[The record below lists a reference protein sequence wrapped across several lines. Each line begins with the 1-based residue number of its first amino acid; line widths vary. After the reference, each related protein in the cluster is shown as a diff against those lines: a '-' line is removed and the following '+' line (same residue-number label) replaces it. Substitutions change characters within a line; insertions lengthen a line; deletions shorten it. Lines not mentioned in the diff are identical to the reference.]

1 MGWTGVVTDAGMA
14 LLAQWSGG
22 GHTLT
27 LTKANVGSGT
37 VDAEDL
43 HAATNISSYQ
53 ANASIVNAK
62 DVGSGMKFKL
72 QVGPSSG
79 SAYTA
84 HQIGI
89 WGKLDSGAE
98 TLISIHQDSDTGVS
112 VPAASTS
119 ADFAFV
125 LYVTLAISNSEDL
138 TVTLDSAAYV
148 SQSDLNDAVDALEA
162 VATSSANGMMSA
174 TDKAKLD
181 GIDTQANKYVHPS
194 HTENAGV
201 PTGNQTPAFGSTF
214 NVDQVAND
222 ALGHVTGHTTR
233 TIKIPDSVASGS
245 SAGLMSSTDFLKIN
259 PQKIAANTDL
269 NTLLTEGWYYC
280 SQSNDAATLTHCPTN
295 YAFKLE
301 VLTARADGSGW
312 YHAYQRMTTYS
323 TSGFKRYDRTYY
335 KANANEAGTWGD
347 WVEWKVTDTTYSA
360 ATQSVA
366 GLMSAAD
373 KTKLDGVAA
382 QANKYVH
389 PADKTASNGV
399 PTGNQ
404 TPGFGSTFNIDQIA
418 NDNNGHVTGHT
429 TRTVKI
435 PDTEASTSAK
445 GLMSTADKT
454 KMNRISY
461 IRIADGSTTAWKDA
475 KGRTADSGLGVVRNQ
490 GNLVWAA
497 QIYSTGIMFGEADG
511 HGYIGIDYNAPNI
524 AFAGGSTTGSTD
536 AAPKWSMKLKGTGGA
551 EYTFP
556 SSSKTLA
563 STDAATQSAAG
574 LMSATDKTN
583 LDGIMSSSV
592 DLSSYRNTTNLMGLQ
607 GRMAKIGKVVVGAY
621 YGTFDK
627 AITDLTAVLFTLP
640 SGYRPASAQSYPCFA
655 SLTGK
660 GIYNVTI
667 NEDGEA
673 MLSCPDSSEKPA
685 KWDEVRGNFII
696 FTA

>member
-148 SQSDLNDAVDALEA
+148 SQSDLNNAIEALEA
-162 VATSSANGMMSA
+162 VATTSANGMMSA
-174 TDKAKLD
+174 ADKAKLD
-181 GIDTQANKYVHPS
+181 GVATGANKYVHPS

-233 TIKIPDSVASGS
+233 TIKIPNSVASGS

-295 YAFKLE
+295 DAFKLE

-360 ATQSVA
+360 ATQSAA

-373 KTKLDGVAA
+373 KTKLDGVATG
-382 QANKYVH
+382 ANKYVH
-389 PADKTASNGV
+389 PSYTARTGK
-399 PTGNQ
+399 PTANQ
-404 TPGFGSTFNIDQIA
+404 TPAFGDTFTVSQITSDA
-418 NDNNGHVTGHT
+418 QGHVTGAT
-429 TRTVKI
+429 DRTVKM
-435 PDTEASTSAK
+435 PDALA
-445 GLMSTADKT
+445 
-454 KMNRISY
+454 
-461 IRIADGSTTAWKDA
+461 TT
-475 KGRTADSGLGVVRNQ
+475 
-490 GNLVWAA
+490 
-497 QIYSTGIMFGEADG
+497 
-511 HGYIGIDYNAPNI
+511 
-524 AFAGGSTTGSTD
+524 
-536 AAPKWSMKLKGTGGA
+536 
-551 EYTFP
+551 
-556 SSSKTLA
+556 
-563 STDAATQSAAG
+563 SAAG

-583 LDGIMSSSV
+583 LDNAIAKSTAAFNG
-592 DLSSYRNTTNLMGLQ
+592 YRNTSIVSEIEGNVTKVGKLVAGSFKVYLSADFTGLSQ
-607 GRMAKIGKVVVGAY
+607 KV
-621 YGTFDK
+621 
-627 AITDLTAVLFTLP
+627 FTLP
-640 SGYRPASAQSYPCFA
+640 SAYRPQYDFICLAYNQGKSSNMCITI
-655 SLTGK
+655 LT
-660 GIYNVTI
+660 
-667 NEDGEA
+667 DGSG
-673 MLSCPDSSEKPA
+673 MLSVYQTADKPKA
-685 KWDEVRGNFII
+685 YDVIVGNFAF
-696 FTA
+696 FTT